1 MSNKSISNNSII
13 NNNNN
18 NSSRQVS
25 IGVLALQGDIEEN
38 VSATN
43 QALKALNIDGNV
55 MQVKYPEQVSKID
68 GIIIPGG
75 ESTVIG
81 TLAALNG
88 SLKVLRDRISEGMPA
103 LGICAGMIVLA
114 KRAYDRVVGETRQKL
129 LNILDI
135 TVERN
140 AFGRQMDSFEAYL
153 NIPLLGEKQFKG
165 VFIRAPVIKDHA
177 SNVEVL
183 ARLNDKVVAVKQG
196 NIIGTSFHPELAD
209 DVRLHMHF
217 LKMVIKYVKH

>member
-1 MSNKSISNNSII
+1 MSNKIISNNSII
-13 NNNNN
+13 NN
-18 NSSRQVS
+18 SSKKVS

-38 VSATN
+38 ISATN

-55 MQVKYPEQVSKID
+55 MQVKYPEQISKID

-88 SLKVLRDRISEGMPA
+88 SLKVLRDRISEGMPT

-153 NIPLLGEKQFKG
+153 DIPLIGEKQFKG
-165 VFIRAPVIKDHA
+165 VFIRAPVIKDRA

-183 ARLNDKVVAVKQG
+183 ARLNDKVVAVMQG

-217 LKMVIKYVKH
+217 LSMVINYAKH